1 MGHRGLFVGL
11 TTLDL
16 IYGVSHLP
24 HPNEKQVATE
34 FAIAAG
40 GPATNAAVT
49 FRHLG
54 NEAFLWSGIGQ
65 HSVTG
70 LIRADLD
77 EQQVQ
82 SYDLLPER
90 MDAPPLSSITVT
102 RQNGDRAVVCR
113 NALHWQASLEHIPPN
128 CLEGIDVVLVDGH
141 QIEMSVAIA
150 QAAQQQGISV
160 VLDGG
165 SWKLGLE
172 KVLPFVDYAI
182 CSADFL
188 PPDCTTQAEV
198 VRFLMR
204 AIAQPN
210 IAITRGNQSIQ
221 YVCGELRGEV
231 TVSPITPVDTLGAGD
246 AFHGAFCYWILQS
259 QFVEALRRAG
269 AIASLACQEFG
280 TRSWLERLSAH
291 TKSVLDCDS

>member
-1 MGHRGLFVGL
+1 MGHQGLFVGL

-16 IYGVSHLP
+16 IYGVTHLL
-24 HPNEKQVATE
+24 HTNEKQVATE

-40 GPATNAAVT
+40 GPATNAAIT

-54 NEAFLWSGIGQ
+54 NAALLWSGIGQ

-77 EQQVQ
+77 VQQVK
-82 SYDLLPER
+82 SHDLLPER
-90 MDAPPLSSITVT
+90 TDAPPLSSITVT

-113 NALHWQASLEHIPPN
+113 NALNWQAALEQIPSD

-141 QIEMSVAIA
+141 QIEVSAEIA
-150 QAAQQQGISV
+150 RAAQQEGIPV

-172 KVLPFVDYAI
+172 KVLPFADYAI

-188 PPDCTTQAEV
+188 PPGCTTQAEV
-198 VRFLMR
+198 VQFLLA

-210 IAITRGNQSIQ
+210 IAITRGDESIQ
-221 YVCGELRGEV
+221 YVCGEQKGEV
-231 TVSPITPVDTLGAGD
+231 AVSPTTPVDTLGAGD
-246 AFHGAFCYWILQS
+246 AFHGAFCHWILQA
-259 QFVEALRRAG
+259 QFVEALQGAG

-291 TKSVLDCDS
+291 HNSRSRP

>member
-16 IYGVSHLP
+16 IYGVTHLP
-24 HPNEKQVATE
+24 HTNEKQVATE
-34 FAIAAG
+34 FEIAAG

-54 NEAFLWSGIGQ
+54 NAAILLSGIGQ

-77 EQQVQ
+77 AQQVQ

-102 RQNGDRAVVCR
+102 QQNGDRAVVCR
-113 NALHWQASLEHIPPN
+113 NALNWQASPECIPAD
-128 CLEGIDVVLVDGH
+128 CLRDVDVVLVDGH
-141 QIEMSVAIA
+141 QIKVSVMIA
-150 QAAQQQGISV
+150 KSARQRGIPV

-165 SWKLGLE
+165 SWKVGLE

-188 PPDCTTQAEV
+188 PPGCTTQAEV
-198 VRFLMR
+198 IQFLLG

-210 IAITRGNQSIQ
+210 IAITRGGESIQ
-221 YVCGELRGEV
+221 YVCGEQVGEV
-231 TVSPITPVDTLGAGD
+231 AVVPIAPVDTLGAGD
-246 AFHGAFCYWILQS
+246 AFHGAFCHWILQVP
-259 QFVEALRRAG
+259 FGEALREAG
-269 AIASLACQEFG
+269 TIAALACQEFG
-280 TRSWLERLSAH
+280 TRSWLERVSAENRR
-291 TKSVLDCDS
+291 

>member
-24 HPNEKQVATE
+24 HPNEKQVAME
-34 FAIAAG
+34 FAIASG

-54 NEAFLWSGIGQ
+54 NEAFLLSGIGQ

-70 LIRADLD
+70 MIRADLD

-82 SYDLLPER
+82 SYDLLPGR
-90 MDAPPLSSITVT
+90 RDAPPLSSITVT

-113 NALHWQASLEHIPPN
+113 NALHWQASLEHIPPD

-141 QIEMSVAIA
+141 QIEVSVAIA
-150 QAAQQQGISV
+150 KAAQQRNIPV

-188 PPDCTTQAEV
+188 PPDCTTQADV
-198 VRFLMR
+198 VQFLRR

-210 IAITRGNQSIQ
+210 IAITRGSESIQ
-221 YVCGELRGEV
+221 YVCGEQKGEV
-231 TVSPITPVDTLGAGD
+231 TVCPITPVDTLGAGD
-246 AFHGAFCYWILQS
+246 AFHGAFCHCIAQA
-259 QFVEALRRAG
+259 QFVEALRG
-269 AIASLACQEFG
+269 ASVIAALACQEFG